1 MVSAIKEK
9 VNPIEIKEESELK
22 KIEGSFRS
30 LSLYETKEGKI
41 IVRDG
46 QEMLIPKPYREEM
59 LTELH
64 SSHLSDTSMLNL
76 AKSKLYWPG
85 LKEDL
90 KKVYKSCDECLT
102 NSISKPAASY
112 EMIPTSLQVLQ
123 PNEIVHLDYCEV
135 HGK

>member
-9 VNPIEIKEESELK
+9 VNPKEIKEESELK
-22 KIEGSFRS
+22 KIEGSFQS

-46 QEMLIPKPYREEM
+46 QDILIPKPYREEI
-59 LTELH
+59 LRELH

-90 KKVYKSCDECLT
+90 RRVYKSCDECLT
-102 NSISKPAASY
+102 NSIS
-112 EMIPTSLQVLQ
+112 
-123 PNEIVHLDYCEV
+123 
-135 HGK
+135 